1 MIEKL
6 TPEQE
11 TLLPIYRDKWRA
23 IALNT
28 QPLDREKATRAIAA
42 VYNLLGKN
50 EPQII
55 LCKNIATAF
64 KTLEY
69 EPINDLGGQLGVT
82 LEKELI
88 EKQELELWEPIRL
101 LLWRQLEYFF
111 IDTFLEELD
120 QKIGREPSDYEEY
133 WNYIDPF
140 YLACYGSLFDFTI
153 GVLNSSYNSVRWE
166 VFKSLVMNCGGIF
179 PYENICVVSVS
190 KGLG

>member
-11 TLLPIYRDKWRA
+11 TLLPIYKDKWRA

-28 QPLDREKATRAIAA
+28 EPLDREKARRAIAA
-42 VYNLLGKN
+42 TYTLLGKN

-55 LCKNIATAF
+55 LCENIATAF

-101 LLWRQLEYFF
+101 LLWRKLEYFF

-120 QKIGREPSDYEEY
+120 QKIGREASDYDEY

-140 YLACYGSLFDFTI
+140 YFACYGSLFDFSI

-179 PYENICVVSVS
+179 PYENICVISVS